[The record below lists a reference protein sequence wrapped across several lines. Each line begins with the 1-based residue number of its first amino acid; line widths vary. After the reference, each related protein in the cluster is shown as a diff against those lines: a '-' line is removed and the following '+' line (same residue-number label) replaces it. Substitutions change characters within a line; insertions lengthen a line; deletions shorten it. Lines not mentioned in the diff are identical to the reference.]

1 MTLAMTVEERE
12 AYLADLHVGVV
23 SVAGEDDRA
32 PLTVPIW
39 YRYEPGGL
47 LSFVT
52 GESSRKT
59 RALRETGR
67 CSFCVQ
73 TEGLPYRYVSVEGPV
88 VAIEP
93 VDEDER
99 RVIARRYLGTEAGDA
114 YIEATANERTGSVT
128 VRMRPQHWL
137 SADFGKMGR

>member
-1 MTLAMTVEERE
+1 MSLQMTVEERE

-23 SVAGEDDRA
+23 SVAGRDGRA
-32 PLTVPIW
+32 PLAVPIW

-52 GESSRKT
+52 GGNSRKT

-73 TEGLPYRYVSVEGPV
+73 NEDIPYRYVTVEGPV
-88 VAIEP
+88 VAIQP
-93 VDEDER
+93 VDEEER
-99 RVIARRYLGTEAGDA
+99 RLIAHRYLGTEGGDA
-114 YIEATANERTGSVT
+114 YIVATAGDRLNSVT
-128 VRMRPQHWL
+128 VRMRPEHWL
-137 SADFGKMGR
+137 SVDYGKMGR

>member
-1 MTLAMTVEERE
+1 MSLAMTREERE

-23 SVAGEDDRA
+23 SVAGEDGRA
-32 PLTVPIW
+32 PLAVPIW

-52 GESSRKT
+52 GGSSRKT
-59 RALRETGR
+59 RVLRESGR

-88 VAIEP
+88 VTIEP
-93 VDEDER
+93 VEEEER
-99 RVIARRYLGTEAGDA
+99 RLIAHRYLGARAGDR
-114 YIEATANERTGSVT
+114 YIAATAGETRGSVT

-137 SADFGKMGR
+137 SADYGKLGG